1 MKKYFVIL
9 GLILA
14 LTIGGASNANATC
27 QHTQRTLSELVYL
40 KYYDE
45 MYNIEAFENQLG
57 DSVVWQNWYPMYF
70 DSTKYYQDF
79 GIKID
84 SNWNHT
90 GKTGYDED
98 GEYNRSRASF
108 AKILRESQYIYSR
121 GALSL
126 FLRKRRLPNPT
137 WSFFV
142 LDTNKVY
149 YTEEDIDSNLVN
161 FRAKMD
167 EIKSLFGSY
176 KIMPDDQSNDPGIFY
191 LIFDN
196 IANIGEA
203 VNCLNQYTEYPDS
216 EIGFTGITRNNMI
229 PIALTVET
237 TNTKQQVLNIHPNPA
252 TNQLRIHLPEI
263 VSESYTLD
271 IYNLAGNAIIT
282 QLIPNQGTDY
292 TLNISTLPKGVY
304 FINLSGY
311 TAKFIK
317 E

>member
-14 LTIGGASNANATC
+14 LTIGGASKANATC

-40 KYYDE
+40 KYYDVLPKGL
-45 MYNIEAFENQLG
+45 NQLG
-57 DSVVWQNWYPMYF
+57 DTVMIDFDLNWYPMF
-70 DSTKYYQDF
+70 VDSVRFYQEY
-79 GIKID
+79 GLVVD
-84 SNWNHT
+84 SNYNT
-90 GKTGYDED
+90 ETQAGYIDE
-98 GEYNRSRASF
+98 EYTDVASSKF
-108 AKILRESQYIYSR
+108 NILSNSKEYLAVYSR
-121 GALSL
+121 GAITLNL
-126 FLRKRRLPNPT
+126 DNENLPDTT
-137 WSFFV
+137 WSFFI

-149 YTEEDIDSNLVN
+149 YTEEDIDTNLVN

-167 EIKSLFGSY
+167 EVKSIFGSF
-176 KIMPDDQSNDPGIFY
+176 KIVPVSKSSNPRSYD
-191 LIFDN
+191 LVFDK
-196 IANIGEA
+196 IVNIGEA
-203 VNCLNQYTEYPDS
+203 VNCLNQYQSYVTQEIAIHFYYYMPLSVEKQNS
-216 EIGFTGITRNNMI
+216 EK
-229 PIALTVET
+229 LLLV
-237 TNTKQQVLNIHPNPA
+237 IHPNPA
-252 TNQLRIHLPEI
+252 TNELRIHLPEI
-263 VSESYTLD
+263 VSESYTLE